1 MKCQFALSYCAS
13 IIEYRF
19 HNNQKAKMNSTRGTY
34 YLTDETYQNE
44 DKTEDFELRSDLLN
58 ILWNNERTSM
68 AYNLLI
74 LLTVPLVMT
83 AVIMLLIEIKV

>member
-1 MKCQFALSYCAS
+1 
-13 IIEYRF
+13 
-19 HNNQKAKMNSTRGTY
+19 MNSTRGTY
-34 YLTDETYQNE
+34 YLTDGTYQNE
-44 DKTEDFELRSDLLN
+44 EDFELRSDLLN

-83 AVIMLLIEIKV
+83 AVIMLLIEIKVWKIFKLDIQTPSNNQF

>member
-1 MKCQFALSYCAS
+1 MKCQFALSNCS
-13 IIEYRF
+13 STIRF

-34 YLTDETYQNE
+34 YLTEESFHEQRDYEL
-44 DKTEDFELRSDLLN
+44 KTDVLN

-83 AVIMLLIEIKV
+83 AVIMFLIEIKV

>member
-1 MKCQFALSYCAS
+1 
-13 IIEYRF
+13 
-19 HNNQKAKMNSTRGTY
+19 MNSTRGTY
-34 YLTDETYQNE
+34 YLTDGTYQNE
-44 DKTEDFELRSDLLN
+44 EDFELRSDLLN

>member
-1 MKCQFALSYCAS
+1 MKCQFALSYCSS
-13 IIEYRF
+13 IIEFRF

-34 YLTDETYQNE
+34 LTDESYQSQGRT
-44 DKTEDFELRSDLLN
+44 DDFELRKDLLN

>member
-1 MKCQFALSYCAS
+1 
-13 IIEYRF
+13 
-19 HNNQKAKMNSTRGTY
+19 MNSTRGTY